1 MQSSSIAFGITPSG
15 IGVVKNPCG
24 GKWRTHLPTNCTNNK
39 KKQQKMKT
47 QTSEGNK
54 CKADTL
60 KINAAHQAIME
71 ASEFANEDM
80 KFQTQDLGFDSE

>member
-1 MQSSSIAFGITPSG
+1 M
-15 IGVVKNPCG
+15 
-24 GKWRTHLPTNCTNNK
+24 NCTNNK

-54 CKADTL
+54 LKADTL
-60 KINAAHQAIME
+60 KINAAHQTIVE

-80 KFQTQDLGFDSE
+80 KFQTQDSGFNSE